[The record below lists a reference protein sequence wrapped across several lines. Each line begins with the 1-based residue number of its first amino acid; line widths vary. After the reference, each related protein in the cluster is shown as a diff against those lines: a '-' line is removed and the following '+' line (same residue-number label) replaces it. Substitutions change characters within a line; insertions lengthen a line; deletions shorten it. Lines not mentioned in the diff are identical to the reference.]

1 MLERKYPHLV
11 PGGKMKFLS
20 KLAEIFAKGL
30 QIVGVF
36 APTIEKVLPA
46 EAGVIQTV
54 SKDLNEMAQV
64 ILDAE
69 QVGVALQLKGPDK
82 LKAATPGI
90 VDIVLQSSLLANHK
104 IANPTLFNQGCTEIA
119 GGLADVINSLHTD
132 GIEVTNKQA

>member
-1 MLERKYPHLV
+1 
-11 PGGKMKFLS
+11 MKFLT

-36 APTIEKVLPA
+36 APTIEKVLPGPA
-46 EAGVIQTV
+46 AAVVQTV
-54 SKDLNEMAQV
+54 SKDLSEMAQV

-90 VDIVLQSSLLANHK
+90 ADIILESALLANHK
-104 IANPTLFNQGCTEIA
+104 IANPDLFSQGATKIA
-119 GGLADVINSLHTD
+119 DGMADVVNSLHTD
-132 GIEVTNKQA
+132 GITVTNKQA

>member
-1 MLERKYPHLV
+1 
-11 PGGKMKFLS
+11 MKFLS

-30 QIVGVF
+30 QVVGVF
-36 APTIEKVLPA
+36 APTIEKVLPGPA
-46 EAGVIQTV
+46 AAVVQIV

-69 QVGVALQLKGPDK
+69 QVGVALALKGPDK
-82 LKAATPGI
+82 LKAAAPGI
-90 VDIVLQSSLLANHK
+90 ADILLQSSLLANHK
-104 IANPTLFNQGCTEIA
+104 IANPELFNQGAREIG